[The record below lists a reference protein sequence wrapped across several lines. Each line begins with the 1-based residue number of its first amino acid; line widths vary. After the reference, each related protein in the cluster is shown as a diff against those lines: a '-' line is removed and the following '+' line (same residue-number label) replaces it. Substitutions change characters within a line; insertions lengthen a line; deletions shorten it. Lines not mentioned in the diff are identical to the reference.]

1 HEGEQLGGGHAG
13 GEDDVALVLPVLVV
27 HDQHRAARRDVLDR
41 AVDVVE
47 QLIHLSPSAMSIRS
61 TYLAITSTSRFTTSP
76 GCRVPSV
83 VRFSVSGIRQTSNH
97 PSAVL
102 SFGPGGVSAE
112 TVRLIPSTAM
122 EPFSTTYRAIPSGR
136 VMRTW
141 SQCSAGVREM
151 IVAVASTCPCTRC
164 PPIRSARRTERSRLT
179 GSPAV

>member
-1 HEGEQLGGGHAG
+1 
-13 GEDDVALVLPVLVV
+13 
-27 HDQHRAARRDVLDR
+27 
-41 AVDVVE
+41 
-47 QLIHLSPSAMSIRS
+47 MSIRS

-97 PSAVL
+97 PSAV
-102 SFGPGGVSAE
+102 PGGVSAE
-112 TVRLIPSTAM
+112 TVRLIPSTAI

-151 IVAVASTCPCTRC
+151 IVAVASTCPCTR
-164 PPIRSARRTERSRLT
+164 
-179 GSPAV
+179 